1 MRNRTVCVWLILI
14 VVSCVLISCEA
25 PWGATRSYFFE
36 IHNNSDISIRY
47 GVYKNYP
54 DTLVPDSTSLNFR
67 RLDPKD
73 VGDYDSRDK
82 WPKYFSKLPAD
93 TLSIFFISQ
102 DSISKY
108 GWKQIQSRYLILA
121 RKDISL
127 KDLEDSD
134 YTITYP

>member
-14 VVSCVLISCEA
+14 VVSCVLISCEV
-25 PWGATRSYFFE
+25 PWGANRRYFFE
-36 IHNNSDISIRY
+36 IHNNSDRSFRY
-47 GVYKNYP
+47 GVYRSYP
-54 DTLVPDSTSLNFR
+54 DSGLLNFP

-73 VGDYDSRDK
+73 VGKYDSKDK
-82 WPKYFSKLPAD
+82 WPKFFSKLPAD